1 MQLYVFFPVK
11 FVPVVTAAE
20 VPDKSAEAPGP
31 AVKALTDPNADAG
44 KVVARMPPAG
54 WEVTTA

>member
-20 VPDKSAEAPGP
+20 VPDRIVEAPGP
-31 AVKALTDPNADAG
+31 AVKALTDPKAEAG
-44 KVVARMPPAG
+44 RVVARMPPAG
-54 WEVTTA
+54 